1 MHELCAVERIEYDM
15 QAMEAEQKRAYVA
28 PDGGTTAIGAG
39 HALAA
44 AFLGWTLD
52 AFDFFVLVFVVPAIA
67 KEFHRSVADVAFT
80 ITATL
85 MMRPVGALLFG
96 WMADRWGRRLPLM
109 IDVIFYSVIE
119 LLSGFAP
126 SYRAFLVLR
135 ALYGIGMGG
144 EWGVGASLA
153 MEVVPARWRGTLS
166 GLLQE
171 GYSVGYL
178 LAAAAYFFIFPH
190 FGWRAMFIVGGLP
203 ALLTLY
209 IRTKVPESLA
219 WKRVRPDTRKILR
232 AVRTNLPQ
240 FIYLV
245 VLMTMMNLMG
255 HATQDMYPTFLERER
270 GLDPRAV
277 ATMAV
282 LYSVGALLGGVTV
295 GWLSDRIGRR
305 RAMAGA
311 AILAVLV
318 VPLWVYPHSLGWLT
332 AGAFVMQF
340 MVQGAWGVI
349 PAHLSEL
356 SPPEVRG
363 LFTGLAYQLGVMFAA
378 NAAFVEALMAE
389 RMSYATALATVAS
402 FALVGAAIVISL
414 GKERK
419 GSDLHRSL

>member
-1 MHELCAVERIEYDM
+1 MF
-15 QAMEAEQKRAYVA
+15 
-28 PDGGTTAIGAG
+28 AG
-39 HALAA
+39 
-44 AFLGWTLD
+44 FLGWTLD
-52 AFDFFVLVFVVPAIA
+52 AFDFFVLVFVIPTIA

-85 MMRPVGALLFG
+85 MTRPLGALLFG

-109 IDVIFYSVIE
+109 IDVIFYSVVE
-119 LLSGFAP
+119 VLSGLAP
-126 SYRAFLVLR
+126 NYTTFLVLR

-153 MEVVPARWRGTLS
+153 MEAVPARWRGTLS

-171 GYSVGYL
+171 GYSLGYL

-190 FGWRAMFIVGGLP
+190 FGWRAMFIAGGLP

-209 IRTKVPESLA
+209 IRTKVPESPA
-219 WKRVRPDTRKILR
+219 WERVRPNTRKILR
-232 AVRTNLPQ
+232 TVRANLPL

-255 HATQDMYPTFLERER
+255 HATQDMYPTFLQRER
-270 GLDPRAV
+270 GFDPRAV
-277 ATMAV
+277 ATIAV
-282 LYSVGALLGGVTV
+282 IYSFGALLGGVAV
-295 GWLSDRIGRR
+295 GWLSDRVGRR

-311 AILAVLV
+311 TIVAVLA
-318 VPLWVYPHSLGWLT
+318 VPLWVFPHSLGWLT
-332 AGAFVMQF
+332 VGAFAMQF

-356 SPPEVRG
+356 SPPEARG

-378 NAAFVEALMAE
+378 NAAFVEALMAK
-389 RMSYATALATVAS
+389 RMSYAAALATVAS
-402 FALVGAAIVISL
+402 IALVGAAVVIGL

-419 GSDLHRSL
+419 GFDLHAITEL